1 MLNVDASY
9 DEDNGCGST
18 SAIIR
23 DSLGAMIAETY
34 ALKEGLM
41 LIQHIGGNRLVV
53 RSDCM
58 EVVEIVVNGGFTAN
72 LGDCY

>member
-53 RSDCM
+53 
-58 EVVEIVVNGGFTAN
+58 
-72 LGDCY
+72 